1 MDNSTALKDHVDMP
15 VNIGHRIV
23 PCFTQILSDRDS
35 GSRPALLDGVDK
47 IRDTKPMSDEKKISV
62 DDEIILADW
71 LHAIREKNKTVVGHL
86 MSLHDWEQGLKRA
99 KKKFKEENR

>member
-1 MDNSTALKDHVDMP
+1 
-15 VNIGHRIV
+15 
-23 PCFTQILSDRDS
+23 
-35 GSRPALLDGVDK
+35 
-47 IRDTKPMSDEKKISV
+47 MSDQKKISV
-62 DDEIILADW
+62 DGEIILADW

>member
-47 IRDTKPMSDEKKISV
+47 Y
-62 DDEIILADW
+62 EIL
-71 LHAIREKNKTVVGHL
+71 N
-86 MSLHDWEQGLKRA
+86 Q
-99 KKKFKEENR
+99 

>member
-1 MDNSTALKDHVDMP
+1 
-15 VNIGHRIV
+15 
-23 PCFTQILSDRDS
+23 
-35 GSRPALLDGVDK
+35 
-47 IRDTKPMSDEKKISV
+47 MSDEKKISV

-71 LHAIREKNKTVVGHL
+71 LYAIREKNKTVVGQL